1 MGIAWGVGQVDFNDV
16 RIQRLNAGV
25 NNGLLLDV
33 VVLGVVILNKD
44 DGDVRFEDLRLNRCK
59 AWRLI

>member
-1 MGIAWGVGQVDFNDV
+1 VGIAWGVGQVDFNDV

>member
-16 RIQRLNAGV
+16 RIQRLNAWV

-33 VVLGVVILNKD
+33 VVLGVASLNKD

-59 AWRLI
+59 A

>member
-1 MGIAWGVGQVDFNDV
+1 M
-16 RIQRLNAGV
+16 RIQRLNAEV

-33 VVLGVVILNKD
+33 VVLGVVSLNKD

-59 AWRLI
+59 A